1 MESVLRNNGFAVKR
15 SYTSVPG
22 LKVLRQLNPPASG
35 NARQGLQRR
44 LEALR
49 ATGLFSY
56 VEPDWQV
63 RILQT
68 PTDTSFVNGDI
79 WGLHNTGQNG
89 GVAGMDVNAVNAWTI
104 STGSPSTIVA
114 VIDTG
119 VRYTH
124 QDLSGNMWT
133 NPGEIPGNGIDDD
146 GNGYIDDVHGINAI
160 SGAGDPMDDNNHGTH
175 VAGTI
180 AATAFDSGRHVGV
193 AYNAGIM
200 ALKFLDST
208 GNGTVSG
215 ALACIDYAITNGAD
229 VMNNSWGGSGFSQ
242 ALKDAIE
249 SANTAG
255 ILFIAAAGNSGTDND
270 LGPIY
275 PASYDVE
282 NVIAVAAIDRTG
294 TLAYFSNYGSTRVDL
309 AAPGVAILST
319 TASSDTSY
327 SYFDGTSMATPHVA
341 GIAALVA
348 SQFPSAGIPEQRA
361 RLLQSAAPLAS
372 LDGLVATGGMVNGG
386 TALTIAADGDMELR
400 AYTANG
406 VLVADEDNT
415 IFIQVNDFLPLTGA
429 TVTAYIDGGAFTAFL
444 DDGVAPDAV
453 AGDAIYTANI
463 YVPAGPSSTNLNI
476 SVTAPGKNPAAAI
489 ESFSIIVPPPN
500 DNFVDRILL
509 LNTETST
516 TGYNSQATLEVGEPL
531 NPPGSGGHS
540 VWWEWVPDTSGNF
553 SISTSGSSFDTTL
566 AVYSGTSLSDLVLL
580 DADDDALGLQSGVRF
595 DAIAGESYFI
605 QVNGYAYWTGNI
617 QLNYGNF
624 YIGPL
629 NDDFDD
635 RFVLASGTTQTT
647 GTNISA
653 TIEPG
658 EPNIYFSE
666 GWETVWWEWIAPSS
680 SPATITTFGSNFDTV
695 LSVYQG
701 SQVDSLSLVTWN
713 DDSGGSQSSVT
724 FTPTPGQSYMIQV
737 YGLYYADPTM
747 GSIVLNYPDPAP
759 PTVPNDFFAQ
769 RILLAPG
776 STQTSG
782 TNSGATLETGEPV
795 QPATAGSASVWWEWI
810 SPVSGSVAINTT
822 GSTFDTTLAAY
833 TGNEVDQLVLVA
845 ENDDAS
851 GSQSEISFIATPGA
865 SYKIQVNG
873 SGAST
878 GDIKL
883 NYPEAAHPNP
893 PNDDFS
899 NRISLPLGTTS
910 TAGTNQGATQEA
922 GEPVNPA
929 GAGPQTVWWEWV
941 AASDAEATITTTGSN
956 FDTTLAVY
964 SGTGLDSLV
973 LLASNNDSGGQQSSV
988 TFTPV
993 LGQPYQVQVSG
1004 SGSATGSVSLNY
1016 PLPGIRRPPNDNF
1029 ADRITLAAGTIH
1041 TEGNNDNATSETGEP
1056 VNPIGASSESVWWE
1070 WTAAVSGPA
1079 TIDTVSSTFDTAMAV
1094 YTGTELGSLTLVGAN
1109 DDYVS
1114 YFAGVTFDAVAGQT
1128 YVIQVT
1134 GLTDGVDLS
1143 TGNIQLNYPMP
1154 YPVSVTPGRIR
1165 LDGTSGGMASG
1176 SITLV
1181 NGGVGLVT
1189 FSLDSPDGWVSAS
1202 PVAGI
1207 LFPGVETVV
1216 DLDFNPLPEISGA
1229 VYTTVDITLDD
1240 PTLPSVQVPIEIID
1254 SSLTI
1259 EIPDPNLRTAVEQH
1273 LGRFPNEP
1281 IADIE
1286 MAILITLDARGRNIS
1301 NLAGLEYAIY
1311 LRDLFLADNQVS
1323 DLYPLAGL
1331 SNLFIL
1337 DLNNNN
1343 LSDISTLLNCPIL
1356 LDVDV
1361 RLNYLDINA
1370 GSDDRL
1376 VIDTLV
1382 GQLATVLY
1390 DPQKEGLLTMTEWA
1404 VLYGIHP
1411 SNRKADD
1418 VNGPLAIPNVLAFS
1432 MGLDPF
1438 TATGED
1444 MPVLWRDPESGLYS
1458 FTYYRNLKAIGVQT
1472 SHLKSYNLSGWETA
1486 TPVRVNVLWDDG
1498 NGHQLVEAVFE
1509 DPAGRMFLMLEAL
1522 SY

>member
-1 MESVLRNNGFAVKR
+1 MKLEREIR
-15 SYTSVPG
+15 SVPG
-22 LKVLRQLNPPASG
+22 LKIIRTEKPDA
-35 NARQGLQRR
+35 AQGAGANGLDKRMQ
-44 LEALR
+44 ALR
-49 ATGLFSY
+49 STGLFAY

-63 RILQT
+63 SVLQT
-68 PTDTSFVNGDI
+68 LPTDTSFANGDL
-79 WGLHNTGQNG
+79 WGLRNTGQNG
-89 GVAGMDVNAVNAWTI
+89 GVAGRDVNAVGAWAIT
-104 STGSPSTIVA
+104 TGSPSVTVA

-119 VRYTH
+119 IRYTH

-133 NPGEIPGNGIDDD
+133 NPGEIAGNGIDDD
-146 GNGYIDDVHGINAI
+146 GNGFTDDLYGINAI
-160 SGAGDPMDDNNHGTH
+160 TGTGDPMDDHNHGTH

-180 AATAFDSGRHVGV
+180 AATSFDSGRHVGV
-193 AYNAGIM
+193 AYNVKVM

-208 GNGTVSG
+208 GNGTISG
-215 ALACIDYAITNGAD
+215 ALSCIDYAITNGAD
-229 VMNNSWGGSGFSQ
+229 IMNNSWGGSGFSQ
-242 ALKDAIE
+242 ALEDAIE
-249 SANTAG
+249 SANAAG

-270 LGPIY
+270 LSPIY

-294 TLAYFSNYGSTRVDL
+294 TLAWFSNYGSTRVDL
-309 AAPGVAILST
+309 AAPGVAILSA
-319 TASSDTSY
+319 TAASDTSY

-348 SQFPSAGIPEQRA
+348 SQYPAAGIAEQRA
-361 RLLQSAAPLAS
+361 RLLQSATPLAS
-372 LDGLVATGGMVNGG
+372 LDGLMATGGMVNGE

-400 AYTANG
+400 AFTANG
-406 VLVADEDNT
+406 VLVGDEDNT
-415 IFIQVNDFLPLTGA
+415 ILIQVNDFLPLTGA
-429 TVTAYIDGGAFTAFL
+429 TVSAYIDGGAATAFL

-453 AGDAIYTANI
+453 ANDAIYTAAI
-463 YVPAGPSSTNLNI
+463 FVPSGPSSTNLNI

-489 ESFSIIVPPPN
+489 ETFSIIVPPPN
-500 DNFVDRILL
+500 DNFADRILL
-509 LNTETST
+509 SNAETST
-516 TGYNSQATLEVGEPL
+516 TGYNYQATLELGEPL
-531 NPPGSGGHS
+531 NPPGAGGHS
-540 VWWEWVPDTSGNF
+540 VWWEWIPDSSGSF
-553 SISTSGSSFDTTL
+553 SISTTGSSFDTTL

-595 DAIAGESYFI
+595 DAIAGQSYYI
-605 QVNGYAYWTGNI
+605 QVNGYAYWTGEI
-617 QLNYGNF
+617 QLNYGDF
-624 YIGPL
+624 YVGPL

-635 RFVLASGTTQTT
+635 RFVLASGTTQTS
-647 GTNISA
+647 GSNISA

-701 SQVDSLSLVTWN
+701 TQVDSLSLVTWN
-713 DDSGGSQSSVT
+713 DDSGGFQSSVT
-724 FTPTPGQSYMIQV
+724 FTPTPGESYMIQV
-737 YGLYYADPTM
+737 YGLYYADPTT

-769 RILLAPG
+769 RILLPPG

-782 TNSGATLETGEPV
+782 SNPGATIEAGEPI

-810 SPVSGSVAINTT
+810 SPISGSVVINTI
-822 GSTFDTTLAAY
+822 GSTFDTTLAVY
-833 TGNEVDQLVLVA
+833 TGDAIDELILVA
-845 ENDDAS
+845 ENDDTV
-851 GSQSEISFIATPGA
+851 GSQSEVTFIATQGT

-873 SGAST
+873 SGSST

-893 PNDDFS
+893 PNDDFAY
-899 NRISLPLGTTS
+899 RISLPLGTTS
-910 TAGTNQGATQEA
+910 AAGTNQGATLEV
-922 GEPVNPA
+922 GEPVNPT

-941 AASDAEATITTTGSN
+941 APSNADATITTAGSS

-964 SGTGLDSLV
+964 SGTSLDNLI
-973 LLASNNDSGGQQSSV
+973 LLASNNDAAGQQSSV

-993 LGQPYQVQVSG
+993 LGQPYQIQVSG
-1004 SGSATGSVSLNY
+1004 WDSATGSASLNY
-1016 PLPGIRRPPNDNF
+1016 PLPGIPRPLNDNF
-1029 ADRITLAAGTIH
+1029 ENRIALATGTIR

-1070 WTAAVSGPA
+1070 WTAATSGPV
-1079 TIDTVSSTFDTAMAV
+1079 TIDTVDSTFDTAMAI
-1094 YTGTELGSLTLVGAN
+1094 YTGTELASLTLVGAN
-1109 DDYVS
+1109 DDFVS
-1114 YFAGVTFDAVAGQT
+1114 YYAGVTFDAVAGET
-1128 YVIQVT
+1128 YIIQVT

-1143 TGNIQLNYPMP
+1143 TGNIYLNYPMP
-1154 YPVSVTPGRIR
+1154 YPVSVAPGRIR
-1165 LDGTSGGMASG
+1165 LEGTTGGMASG

-1181 NGGVGLVT
+1181 NGGFNLVT
-1189 FSLDSPDGWVSAS
+1189 FSLSSPDGWVSAS
-1202 PVAGI
+1202 PAAGI

-1216 DLDFNPLPEISGA
+1216 DLDFTPLPEISGA
-1229 VYTTVDITLDD
+1229 IYTTVDITLDE
-1240 PTLPSVQVPIEIID
+1240 PTLTSVQVPIEIID

-1301 NLAGLEYAIY
+1301 NLTGLEHAIY
-1311 LRDLFLADNQVS
+1311 LRDLFLSDNQIS

-1331 SNLFIL
+1331 STLFIV

-1343 LSDISTLLNCPIL
+1343 LSDISTLLNFPIL
-1356 LDVDV
+1356 FDVDV

-1370 GSDDRL
+1370 GSDDRA
-1376 VIDTLV
+1376 VIDTLIS
-1382 GQLATVLY
+1382 QLATVHY
-1390 DPQKEGLLTMTEWA
+1390 DPQKEGLMSLVDWA
-1404 VLYGIHP
+1404 NLHGVHP
-1411 SNRKADD
+1411 SNRQADD
-1418 VNGPLAIPNVLAFS
+1418 VNGPLSVQNVLAFS

-1438 TATGED
+1438 TMTGAD
-1444 MPVLWRDPESGLYS
+1444 MPVAYRDPETNLYS
-1458 FTYYRNLKAIGVQT
+1458 FVYYRDLKAMGIQRT
-1472 SHLKSYNLSGWETA
+1472 HWKSSDLGGWEA
-1486 TPVRVNVLWDDG
+1486 AAPVRINVIWDDG

-1509 DPAGRMFLMLEAL
+1509 DPSERLFFMLEATA
-1522 SY
+1522 Y